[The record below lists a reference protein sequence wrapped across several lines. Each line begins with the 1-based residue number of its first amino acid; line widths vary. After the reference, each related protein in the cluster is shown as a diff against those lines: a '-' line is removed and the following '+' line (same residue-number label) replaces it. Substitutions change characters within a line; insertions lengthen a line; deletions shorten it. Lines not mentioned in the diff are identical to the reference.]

1 MSCLAPKALTET
13 SESYRINTMN
23 IVASRLLT
31 AGLAFASIAIPAA
44 AGTIAITEGFDPN
57 GLMTAS
63 PNGLFVN
70 LPTGLSADGLTWN
83 GVGASVFNVS
93 GNSDLSFSG
102 TFTCA
107 SSCNDTFEIDFTATG
122 FNPGAT
128 SYVSLFGTG
137 VPDFISVQAFA
148 NNQTLGF
155 ASYPTSNIT
164 IPLAIG
170 NSSLPFSAASSPIV
184 INSAGDFSG
193 ELIFNLQTGAGTIT
207 VPPLSSADLIVTDAA
222 SVPEPGS
229 LAIAAACLILFLY
242 VKRLRKA

>member
-1 MSCLAPKALTET
+1 
-13 SESYRINTMN
+13 MN

-31 AGLAFASIAIPAA
+31 LGLALASIAIPAA
-44 AGTIAITEGFDPN
+44 AGTIAITDGFDPN
-57 GLMTAS
+57 GLMTTS
-63 PNGLFVN
+63 PTGAFVN
-70 LPTGLSADGLTWN
+70 LPDGVSGDGLTWT
-83 GVGASVFNVS
+83 GVGATVFNIS

-107 SSCNDTFEIDFTATG
+107 SSCNDTFEIDFAASG
-122 FNPGAT
+122 FNPGTT
-128 SYVSLFGTG
+128 SYVSLLGSG
-137 VPDFISVQAFA
+137 LPDFISVQALDSA
-148 NNQTLGF
+148 NNQTLGYV
-155 ASYPTSNIT
+155 SYPASNAT

-170 NSSLPFSAASSPIV
+170 NTSPAFSASSTPVV

-193 ELIFNLQTGAGTIT
+193 ELFFNLQTSAGTIT
-207 VPPLSSADLIVTDAA
+207 VPPLSSADLIVTNGA